1 MASYSFNYG
10 FFFPEGE
17 DGNDS
22 LASLDLRIE
31 EALKLIHS
39 NNDYIVFD
47 DGVQCRTSEELKTA
61 VLNRIKSTIN
71 VPRENQTAERGSK
84 FQTILLTIIAVCAIS
99 LVALWISFNGI

>member
-1 MASYSFNYG
+1 MANYSFNYS
-10 FFFPEGE
+10 FFFPTGE

-31 EALKLIHS
+31 EALKLMHS

-61 VLNRIKSTIN
+61 VLNRIKSTMN
-71 VPRENQTAERGSK
+71 APRENHTVERGSI
-84 FQTILLTIIAVCAIS
+84 FQTILLPS
-99 LVALWISFNGI
+99 